1 MEEEE
6 GEGREKVTG
15 CRSVR
20 EMYEG
25 QVRCIQSE
33 IDDLQH
39 QIQLR
44 ESRTEKMKVKH
55 DTIFKSLGKMED
67 ENGEQIP
74 SHAYYLVK
82 LAQEKAEL
90 KDQSET
96 LGKKIKRE
104 EADLKEMRKALE
116 MMKCSN
122 SDFRTLNMRKKNTED
137 AEVTQLKKE
146 EEENKK
152 ELRF

>member
-1 MEEEE
+1 MIDAF
-6 GEGREKVTG
+6 
-15 CRSVR
+15 
-20 EMYEG
+20 
-25 QVRCIQSE
+25 QVLSCQSKN
-33 IDDLQH
+33 IVAPTF
-39 QIQLR
+39 R
-44 ESRTEKMKVKH
+44 NVYRRKEKMRVKH

-67 ENGEQIP
+67 ENGDQIP

-90 KDQSET
+90 KDQSDM

-116 MMKCSN
+116 ILKSSN
-122 SDFRTLNMRKKNTED
+122 SDFRTVNMRKKNSED

-146 EEENKK
+146 EEENRK
-152 ELRF
+152 ELR